1 MHFKKVPN
9 SWTRYRDILSILNAR
24 EKRKLKL
31 FVGLQMSLS
40 LLDLLGVAL
49 IGIIV
54 AISTS
59 NIRGLSQPALLE
71 KIPIFS
77 TSTFYMQIVLLSLM
91 ALFFL
96 IGRTVLSIV
105 ITKKVFVFFSN
116 KSSEITT
123 KLLSNIFSKPVNILN
138 RSNTSEYVYLLTR
151 GTETLTMNVLAT
163 STILV
168 ADVSILFAIFIGLLL
183 LDPIV
188 ALFSSIIFG
197 ILILILGRYLQSSV
211 SRLGAHTAEAI
222 IKSDSYIR
230 EAILSYRE
238 IIVRNRENF
247 YLTRIDRI
255 RSAYSSTTAKIEILP
270 YISKYVIESVIIVG
284 SMLVAFLEL
293 LLYDA
298 NKAIT
303 MLAIFLAAG
312 SRVAPS
318 ILRAQ
323 QSLLLIKSGLAKS
336 ASTLEAL
343 KNLALENSSLPL
355 PTTVRQNK
363 DNFNA
368 KIEISNLN
376 FAYSDSTHEIIKNFS
391 VTIPAGSK
399 VAIIGASGA
408 GKSTLIDLF
417 LGLLE
422 PNSGSINISGLAPR
436 EAISVYPGAVA
447 YVPQDIYLH
456 EGSVRENIALGFE
469 PETIDDEQIW
479 KVLLTA
485 QATNFVSQLSNGL
498 NEVIGENGNNFSG
511 GERQRLGIARALYTN
526 PKLLLLDEA
535 TSALDEVTQSL
546 ISDALRNFQN
556 NETTLIVAAHRL
568 STISDSDFLIYV
580 KRSTEIEV
588 GKFKELVSKYPEIV
602 NELKNQ

>member
-1 MHFKKVPN
+1 MQFRKVPN
-9 SWTRYRDILSILNAR
+9 SWTRYRDVLSILETS
-24 EKRKLKL
+24 EKRKMKL

-59 NIRGLSQPALLE
+59 NIRGLNQPALLE

-77 TSTFYMQIVLLSLM
+77 TSTFYMQIALLSIM
-91 ALFFL
+91 SLFFL

-105 ITKKVFVFFSN
+105 ITRKVFIFFSN

-168 ADVSILFAIFIGLLL
+168 ADLSILFAIFIGLLI

-211 SRLGAHTAEAI
+211 SRLGAHAAEAI

-247 YLTRIDRI
+247 YLSRIDRI

-343 KNLALENSSLPL
+343 KNLALENNLL
-355 PTTVRQNK
+355 TLATTVRENK
-363 DNFNA
+363 DGFNA
-368 KIEISNLN
+368 KVEISNLN

-391 VTIPAGSK
+391 VTIPPGSK

-422 PNSGSINISGLAPR
+422 PDSGLISISGLAPR

-469 PETIDDEQIW
+469 PETIDDERIW
-479 KVLLTA
+479 KVLQTA

-535 TSALDEVTQSL
+535 TSALDEITQSL
-546 ISDALRNFQN
+546 ISDALKNFQN

-580 KRSTEIEV
+580 KKSAEIEV

-602 NELKNQ
+602 NELNNQ

>member
-1 MHFKKVPN
+1 
-9 SWTRYRDILSILNAR
+9 
-24 EKRKLKL
+24 
-31 FVGLQMSLS
+31 MSLS

-59 NIRGLSQPALLE
+59 NLRGLKQPEILG

-77 TSTFYMQIVLLSLM
+77 DFSFNSQVLLLSVIS
-91 ALFFL
+91 LFFL

-105 ITKKVFVFFSN
+105 ITKRVFIFFSN

-123 KLLSNIFSKPVNILN
+123 ELLSSIFKKPVNILN
-138 RSNTSEYVYLLTR
+138 RINTSEYVYLLTR
-151 GTETLTMNVLAT
+151 GTESLTMNVLAT
-163 STILV
+163 STILI
-168 ADVSILFAIFIGLLL
+168 ADVSILVVIFLGLLV

-188 ALFSSIIFG
+188 AIFSSIIFG
-197 ILILILGRYLQSSV
+197 ILVLILGRYLQSSV
-211 SRLGAHTAEAI
+211 SRLGNHSADAI

-247 YLTRIDRI
+247 YLARINRI
-255 RSAYSSTTAKIEILP
+255 RTAYSTTTAKIEILP
-270 YISKYVIESVIIVG
+270 FISKYVIESVIIVG
-284 SMLVAFLEL
+284 SMLIAFLEL

-323 QSLLLIKSGLAKS
+323 QSLLLIKTGLAKS
-336 ASTLEAL
+336 TSTLEAL
-343 KNLALENSSLPL
+343 TSLKLEDVSTYLDLSLSQDTSSFTAGVEITNLS
-355 PTTVRQNK
+355 
-363 DNFNA
+363 
-368 KIEISNLN
+368 
-376 FAYSDSTHEIIKNFS
+376 FAYSNSGTKIIKNFS
-391 VTIPAGSK
+391 VTIPPGTKIA
-399 VAIIGASGA
+399 VIGASGS
-408 GKSTLIDLF
+408 GKSTLIDLL

-422 PNSGSINISGLAPR
+422 PESGSIKISGYSPR
-436 EAISVYPGAVA
+436 RAISAYPGAIA
-447 YVPQDIYLH
+447 YVPQEIYLH
-456 EGSVRENIALGFE
+456 EGTIRENIALGFE
-469 PETIDDEQIW
+469 PETIDDELIW
-479 KVLLTA
+479 KALQTA
-485 QATNFVSQLSNGL
+485 QASSFVSQLPSGL
-498 NEVIGENGNNFSG
+498 NELIGENGNNFSG

-546 ISDALRNFQN
+546 ISNALKTFQKS
-556 NETTLIVAAHRL
+556 ETTLIVSAHRL
-568 STISDSDFLIYV
+568 STISDADFLIYL
-580 KRSTEIEV
+580 KGSEEIDL
-588 GKFKELVSKYPEIV
+588 GDYKSIISKYPEII
-602 NELKNQ
+602 NELKKQI

>member
-1 MHFKKVPN
+1 MQFKKVPN
-9 SWTRYRDILSILNAR
+9 FWTRYQDILSILNAS
-24 EKRKLKL
+24 EKRKLKF

-59 NIRGLSQPALLE
+59 NIRGLNQPALLE

-77 TSTFYMQIVLLSLM
+77 TFTFYMQIVLLSLM

-96 IGRTVLSIV
+96 IGRTILSIV
-105 ITKKVFVFFSN
+105 ITKKVFVFFSY

-123 KLLSNIFSKPVNILN
+123 KLLGNIFSKPVNILN

-168 ADVSILFAIFIGLLL
+168 ADLSILFAIFIGLLI
-183 LDPIV
+183 LDPVV

-197 ILILILGRYLQSSV
+197 ILILILGKYLQSSV
-211 SRLGAHTAEAI
+211 SRLGAHAAEAL

-238 IIVRNRENF
+238 IIVRNREIF
-247 YLTRIDRI
+247 YLARIDKI

-270 YISKYVIESVIIVG
+270 YISKYVIESVIIIG

-336 ASTLEAL
+336 KSTLDAL
-343 KNLALENSSLPL
+343 KNLELETDSRFLV
-355 PTTVRQNK
+355 TTFRKNK
-363 DNFNA
+363 DSFNA
-368 KIEISNLN
+368 KVEISNLN
-376 FAYSDSTHEIIKNFS
+376 FSYSDSTNEIIRNFS
-391 VTIPAGSK
+391 VTIPPGSK
-399 VAIIGASGA
+399 IAIIGASGS
-408 GKSTLIDLF
+408 GKSTLIDLL
-417 LGLLE
+417 LGLLD
-422 PNSGSINISGLAPR
+422 PDSGLIKISGLAPR

-456 EGSVRENIALGFE
+456 EGSIRENIALGFD
-469 PETIDDEQIW
+469 PETIDDKQIW
-479 KVLLTA
+479 KVLETA
-485 QATNFVSQLSNGL
+485 QAATFVSQLSSGL
-498 NEVIGENGNNFSG
+498 NEIIGENGNNFSG

-535 TSALDEVTQSL
+535 TSALDEVTQSF
-546 ISDALRNFQN
+546 ISNALKNFQYT
-556 NETTLIVAAHRL
+556 ETTLIVAAHRL

-580 KRSTEIEV
+580 KGSAEIEV
-588 GKFKELVSKYPEIV
+588 GDFKELVSKYPEIV

>member
-1 MHFKKVPN
+1 
-9 SWTRYRDILSILNAR
+9 
-24 EKRKLKL
+24 
-31 FVGLQMSLS
+31 
-40 LLDLLGVAL
+40 
-49 IGIIV
+49 
-54 AISTS
+54 
-59 NIRGLSQPALLE
+59 
-71 KIPIFS
+71 
-77 TSTFYMQIVLLSLM
+77 MQIVLLSLM

-105 ITKKVFVFFSN
+105 ITKKIFVFFSN
-116 KSSEITT
+116 KSSEITA
-123 KLLSNIFSKPVNILN
+123 KLLNDIFSKPVNILN

-168 ADVSILFAIFIGLLL
+168 ADLSILFAIFIGLLL

-197 ILILILGRYLQSSV
+197 ILILILGKYLQSSV
-211 SRLGAHTAEAI
+211 SRLGAHAAEAI

-247 YLTRIDRI
+247 YLARIDRI

-343 KNLALENSSLPL
+343 KNLGLENNSIAF
-355 PTTVRQNK
+355 TTTKNQNK
-363 DNFNA
+363 EGFNSTV
-368 KIEISNLN
+368 EISNLN
-376 FAYSDSTHEIIKNFS
+376 FAYSDSTNEVIRNFS
-391 VTIPAGSK
+391 VTIPPGSK

-408 GKSTLIDLF
+408 GKSTLIDLL

-422 PNSGSINISGLAPR
+422 QDSGSIKISGLPPR
-436 EAISVYPGAVA
+436 EAISVYPGAIA

-456 EGSVRENIALGFE
+456 EGSIRENIALGFE
-469 PETIDDEQIW
+469 PESIDDEEIW
-479 KVLLTA
+479 KVLQTA

-546 ISDALRNFQN
+546 ISDALKNFQN
-556 NETTLIVAAHRL
+556 KETTLIVAAHRL

-580 KRSTEIEV
+580 RRSAEIEV
-588 GKFKELVSKYPEIV
+588 GKFKELVSKYPEII

>member
-1 MHFKKVPN
+1 MQFKKVPN
-9 SWTRYRDILSILNAR
+9 SWTRYGDILSILNTR

-168 ADVSILFAIFIGLLL
+168 ADLSILFVIFIGLLL

-211 SRLGAHTAEAI
+211 SRLGAHAAEAI

-238 IIVRNRENF
+238 IIVRNREYF
-247 YLTRIDRI
+247 YLSRIDRI

-343 KNLALENSSLPL
+343 KNLELESNSIPIATNSH
-355 PTTVRQNK
+355 RNS
-363 DNFNA
+363 DDFYS

-391 VTIPAGSK
+391 VTIPPGSK

-422 PNSGSINISGLAPR
+422 PDSGSINISGLAPR

-469 PETIDDEQIW
+469 QETIDDEQIW
-479 KVLLTA
+479 KVLQTA
-485 QATNFVSQLSNGL
+485 QATTFVSQLSNGL

-546 ISDALRNFQN
+546 ISDALKNFQN

-568 STISDSDFLIYV
+568 STISDSDFLIYI
-580 KRSTEIEV
+580 KKSAEIEV

>member
-1 MHFKKVPN
+1 MQFKKVP
-9 SWTRYRDILSILNAR
+9 SFWTRYRDILSILNAS
-24 EKRKLKL
+24 EKRKLKF

-59 NIRGLSQPALLE
+59 NIRGLNQPALLE

-77 TSTFYMQIVLLSLM
+77 TSTFYTQIVLLSLM

-123 KLLSNIFSKPVNILN
+123 KLLGDIFSKPVNILN
-138 RSNTSEYVYLLTR
+138 RNNTSEYVYLLTR

-168 ADVSILFAIFIGLLL
+168 ADLSILFAIFIGLLL

-197 ILILILGRYLQSSV
+197 ILILILGKYLHSSV
-211 SRLGAHTAEAI
+211 SRLGAHAAEAI

-247 YLTRIDRI
+247 YLDRIDRI

-270 YISKYVIESVIIVG
+270 FISKYVIESVIIVG

-336 ASTLEAL
+336 VSTLEAL
-343 KNLALENSSLPL
+343 KSLALKTNSIPL
-355 PTTVRQNK
+355 ATTISQNK
-363 DNFNA
+363 DDFNS
-368 KIEISNLN
+368 KVEISNLN
-376 FAYSDSTHEIIKNFS
+376 FSYLSTSSEIIKNFS
-391 VTIPAGSK
+391 VTIPPGSK
-399 VAIIGASGA
+399 IAIIGASGA
-408 GKSTLIDLF
+408 GKSTLIDLL
-417 LGLLE
+417 LGLLD
-422 PNSGSINISGLAPR
+422 PDSGLIKISGLAPR

-456 EGSVRENIALGFE
+456 EGSIRENIALGFE
-469 PETIDDEQIW
+469 PETIDDEQVW
-479 KVLLTA
+479 NVLETA
-485 QATNFVSQLSNGL
+485 QAAGFVSQLPSGL
-498 NEVIGENGNNFSG
+498 NEIIGENGNSFSG

-535 TSALDEVTQSL
+535 TSALDDVTQSL
-546 ISDALRNFQN
+546 ISDTLKNFQN
-556 NETTLIVAAHRL
+556 TETTLIVAAHRL

-580 KRSTEIEV
+580 KGSAEIEV
-588 GKFKELVSKYPEIV
+588 GDFKELVSKYPEIV
-602 NELKNQ
+602 KELKNQ

>member
-9 SWTRYRDILSILNAR
+9 SWTRYHDILSILNAR

-77 TSTFYMQIVLLSLM
+77 TSTFYTQIVLLSLM

-168 ADVSILFAIFIGLLL
+168 ADVSILFAIFIGLLI

-211 SRLGAHTAEAI
+211 SRLGAHAAEAI

-399 VAIIGASGA
+399 VAIIGASGS

-498 NEVIGENGNNFSG
+498 NEIIGENGNNFSG
-511 GERQRLGIARALYTN
+511 GERQRLGMARALYTN

-546 ISDALRNFQN
+546 ISDALKNFQN

>member
-1 MHFKKVPN
+1 MQFKKIPN
-9 SWTRYRDILSILNAR
+9 SWTRYRDILSILNTS

-168 ADVSILFAIFIGLLL
+168 ADLSILFVIFIGLLL

-211 SRLGAHTAEAI
+211 SRLGAHAAEAI

-255 RSAYSSTTAKIEILP
+255 RSDYSSTTAKIEILP

-343 KNLALENSSLPL
+343 KNLALENNSLPL
-355 PTTVRQNK
+355 PKTAHQNK
-363 DNFNA
+363 DSFDA
-368 KIEISNLN
+368 KVEISNLN
-376 FAYSDSTHEIIKNFS
+376 FAYSDSTHEIVKNFS

-422 PNSGSINISGLAPR
+422 PDSGSINISGLAPR

-447 YVPQDIYLH
+447 YVPQEIYLH

-479 KVLLTA
+479 KVLQMA

-546 ISDALRNFQN
+546 ISDALKNFQN

-580 KRSTEIEV
+580 KKSTEIEV

>member
-1 MHFKKVPN
+1 MQFKKVPRF
-9 SWTRYRDILSILNAR
+9 WTRYRDILSILNAG
-24 EKRKLKL
+24 EKRKLKF

-59 NIRGLSQPALLE
+59 NIRGLNQPALLE

-77 TSTFYMQIVLLSLM
+77 TSVFYMQIVLLSLM

-105 ITKKVFVFFSN
+105 VTKKVFVFFSN

-168 ADVSILFAIFIGLLL
+168 ADLSILFAIFIGLLL

-197 ILILILGRYLQSSV
+197 VLILILGKYLQSSV
-211 SRLGAHTAEAI
+211 SRLGAHAAEAI

-230 EAILSYRE
+230 EAILSHRE

-247 YLTRIDRI
+247 YLSRIDRI

-343 KNLALENSSLPL
+343 KNLALETNSIPL
-355 PTTVRQNK
+355 STTLHQNK
-363 DNFNA
+363 DGFHA
-368 KIEISNLN
+368 KVEISNLN
-376 FAYSDSTHEIIKNFS
+376 FAYSDSSHEIIRNFS
-391 VTIPAGSK
+391 VTIPSGSK
-399 VAIIGASGA
+399 IAIIGASGA
-408 GKSTLIDLF
+408 GKSTLIDLL
-417 LGLLE
+417 LGLLD
-422 PNSGSINISGLAPR
+422 PDSGLIKISGLAPR

-456 EGSVRENIALGFE
+456 EGSIRENIALGFE
-469 PETIDDEQIW
+469 PETIDDKQIW
-479 KVLLTA
+479 KVLETA
-485 QATNFVSQLSNGL
+485 QAASFVSQLPSGL
-498 NEVIGENGNNFSG
+498 NEIIGENGNNFSG

-546 ISDALRNFQN
+546 ISDALKNFQN
-556 NETTLIVAAHRL
+556 TETTLIVAAHRL

-580 KRSTEIEV
+580 KGSAEIEV
-588 GKFKELVSKYPEIV
+588 GQFKELVSKYPEIV

>member
-1 MHFKKVPN
+1 MQFKKVPN
-9 SWTRYRDILSILNAR
+9 SWTRYGDILSILNTR

-71 KIPIFS
+71 KISIFS
-77 TSTFYMQIVLLSLM
+77 TFTFYMQIVLLSLM

-168 ADVSILFAIFIGLLL
+168 ADLSILFAIFIGLLL

-211 SRLGAHTAEAI
+211 SRLGAHAAEAI
-222 IKSDSYIR
+222 IKGDSYIR

-247 YLTRIDRI
+247 YLSRIDRI

-343 KNLALENSSLPL
+343 KNLALEINSLPL

-363 DNFNA
+363 NSFNA
-368 KIEISNLN
+368 KVEISKLN

-422 PNSGSINISGLAPR
+422 PDSGSINISGLAPR

-479 KVLLTA
+479 KVLQTA

-546 ISDALRNFQN
+546 ISGALKNFQS

-580 KRSTEIEV
+580 KKSAEIEV

>member
-1 MHFKKVPN
+1 
-9 SWTRYRDILSILNAR
+9 
-24 EKRKLKL
+24 
-31 FVGLQMSLS
+31 
-40 LLDLLGVAL
+40 
-49 IGIIV
+49 
-54 AISTS
+54 
-59 NIRGLSQPALLE
+59 
-71 KIPIFS
+71 
-77 TSTFYMQIVLLSLM
+77 
-91 ALFFL
+91 
-96 IGRTVLSIV
+96 
-105 ITKKVFVFFSN
+105 
-116 KSSEITT
+116 
-123 KLLSNIFSKPVNILN
+123 
-138 RSNTSEYVYLLTR
+138 
-151 GTETLTMNVLAT
+151 MNVLAT

-168 ADVSILFAIFIGLLL
+168 ADLSILIAIFIGLLL

-197 ILILILGRYLQSSV
+197 ALILILGKYLQSSV
-211 SRLGAHTAEAI
+211 SRLGTHAAEAI
-222 IKSDSYIR
+222 IKSDSYIL

-247 YLTRIDRI
+247 YLSRIDKI

-336 ASTLEAL
+336 ASTLDAL
-343 KNLALENSSLPL
+343 KNLALETNSGLLGPAIS
-355 PTTVRQNK
+355 QNK
-363 DNFNA
+363 NGFNA
-368 KIEISNLN
+368 KVEISNLN
-376 FAYSDSTHEIIKNFS
+376 FAYSHSTNEIIRNFS
-391 VTIPAGSK
+391 VNIPTGSK

-408 GKSTLIDLF
+408 GKSTLIDLL

-422 PNSGSINISGLAPR
+422 PDSGSIKISGLAPR
-436 EAISVYPGAVA
+436 EAIAAYPGAVA

-456 EGSVRENIALGFE
+456 EGSIRENIALGFE
-469 PETIDDEQIW
+469 PETIDDEQIL
-479 KVLLTA
+479 KVLETA
-485 QATNFVSQLSNGL
+485 QANSFVSQLPSGL
-498 NEVIGENGNNFSG
+498 NEIIGENGNNFSG

-546 ISDALRNFQN
+546 ISDALKNFQN
-556 NETTLIVAAHRL
+556 TETTLIVAAHRL

-580 KRSTEIEV
+580 KGSAEIEV
-588 GKFKELVSKYPEIV
+588 GQFKELVSKYPEIV

>member
-1 MHFKKVPN
+1 MQFKTVPN
-9 SWTRYRDILSILNAR
+9 SWTRYRDILSILNTG

-31 FVGLQMSLS
+31 FIGLQMSLS

-59 NIRGLSQPALLE
+59 NIRGLNQPALLE

-77 TSTFYMQIVLLSLM
+77 TSTFYMQVVLLSLM

-96 IGRTVLSIV
+96 IGRTVLSIF
-105 ITKKVFVFFSN
+105 ITKKIFVFFSN

-168 ADVSILFAIFIGLLL
+168 ADLSILFAIFIGLLL

-197 ILILILGRYLQSSV
+197 VLILILGRYLQSSV
-211 SRLGAHTAEAI
+211 SRLGAHAAEAI

-238 IIVRNRENF
+238 IIVRNRETF
-247 YLTRIDRI
+247 YLSRIDRI

-343 KNLALENSSLPL
+343 KNLELESSSIPVATNGHRNSDDFYS
-355 PTTVRQNK
+355 
-363 DNFNA
+363 

-391 VTIPAGSK
+391 VTIPPGSK

-422 PNSGSINISGLAPR
+422 PDSGSINISGLAPR

-479 KVLLTA
+479 KVLQTA

-546 ISDALRNFQN
+546 ISDGLKNFQN

-580 KRSTEIEV
+580 KKSAEIEV

-602 NELKNQ
+602 NELNNQ

>member
-1 MHFKKVPN
+1 MQFKTVPN
-9 SWTRYRDILSILNAR
+9 FWTRYRDILSILNTG
-24 EKRKLKL
+24 EKRKLKS
-31 FVGLQMSLS
+31 FIGLQMSLS

-59 NIRGLSQPALLE
+59 NIRGLNQPALLG

-105 ITKKVFVFFSN
+105 ITKKIFVFFSN

-168 ADVSILFAIFIGLLL
+168 ADLSILFAIFIGLLL

-197 ILILILGRYLQSSV
+197 VLILILGRYLQSSV
-211 SRLGAHTAEAI
+211 SRLGAHAAEAI

-247 YLTRIDRI
+247 YLSRIDRI

-343 KNLALENSSLPL
+343 KNLELESNSIPRATNSHRNGGDFYSK
-355 PTTVRQNK
+355 V
-363 DNFNA
+363 
-368 KIEISNLN
+368 EISNLN

-391 VTIPAGSK
+391 VTIPPGSK

-422 PNSGSINISGLAPR
+422 PDSGSINISGLAPR

-469 PETIDDEQIW
+469 PEIIDDEQIW
-479 KVLLTA
+479 KVLQIA

-546 ISDALRNFQN
+546 ISDALKSFQN

-580 KRSTEIEV
+580 KRSAEIEV
-588 GKFKELVSKYPEIV
+588 GKFRELVSKYPEIV

>member
-1 MHFKKVPN
+1 MQFKKVP
-9 SWTRYRDILSILNAR
+9 SFWTRYHDILSILNAR
-24 EKRKLKL
+24 EKRKLKF
-31 FVGLQMSLS
+31 FVGLHMSLS

-59 NIRGLSQPALLE
+59 NIRGLNQPALLD
-71 KIPIFS
+71 KLPIFS
-77 TSTFYMQIVLLSLM
+77 TSTFYMQIVLLSFM

-96 IGRTVLSIV
+96 IGRTILSIV
-105 ITKKVFVFFSN
+105 ITKKVFVFFSS

-168 ADVSILFAIFIGLLL
+168 ADLSILLAIFIGLLL
-183 LDPIV
+183 LDPVV
-188 ALFSSIIFG
+188 ALFSSMIFG
-197 ILILILGRYLQSSV
+197 MLILILGKYLQSSV
-211 SRLGAHTAEAI
+211 SRLGAHAAEAI

-247 YLTRIDRI
+247 YLARIDKI

-343 KNLALENSSLPL
+343 KNLELETNSRFLA
-355 PTTVRQNK
+355 TIIHQNK
-363 DNFNA
+363 DGFSA
-368 KIEISNLN
+368 KVEISNLN
-376 FAYSDSTHEIIKNFS
+376 FSYSDSNIEIIRNFS
-391 VTIPAGSK
+391 VTIPSGSK
-399 VAIIGASGA
+399 IAIIGASGA
-408 GKSTLIDLF
+408 GKSTLIDLL
-417 LGLLE
+417 LGLLD
-422 PNSGSINISGLAPR
+422 PDSGLIKISGLSPR
-436 EAISVYPGAVA
+436 EAISLFPGAVA

-456 EGSVRENIALGFE
+456 EGSIRENIALGFE
-469 PETIDDEQIW
+469 PETIDDKQIW
-479 KVLLTA
+479 KVLETA
-485 QATNFVSQLSNGL
+485 QAASFVSQLPSGL
-498 NEVIGENGNNFSG
+498 NEIIGENGNNFSG

-546 ISDALRNFQN
+546 ISDALKNFQN
-556 NETTLIVAAHRL
+556 TETTLIVAAHRL
-568 STISDSDFLIYV
+568 STISDSDFLIYL
-580 KRSTEIEV
+580 KGSADIEV
-588 GKFKELVSKYPEIV
+588 GDFKELVSKYPEIV

>member
-1 MHFKKVPN
+1 MLLKKN
-9 SWTRYRDILSILNAR
+9 SGFWTHYRDILSILNVT
-24 EKRKLKL
+24 EKRKLKF

-40 LLDLLGVAL
+40 LLDLIGVAL

-59 NIRGLSQPALLE
+59 NIGELKQPALLE
-71 KIPIFS
+71 QIPIFS
-77 TSTFYMQIVLLSLM
+77 SSTFYFQIVLLSLM

-105 ITKKVFVFFSN
+105 VTKKVFVFFSN
-116 KSSEITT
+116 KSSELTT
-123 KLLSNIFSKPVNILN
+123 KLLSNIFSNPVNILN

-163 STILV
+163 STVLV
-168 ADVSILFAIFIGLLL
+168 ADLSILFAIFIGLLL

-197 ILILILGRYLQSSV
+197 LLILILGKYLQSSV
-211 SRLGAHTAEAI
+211 SRLGAHAAEAI

-247 YLTRIDRI
+247 YLARIDKI

-323 QSLLLIKSGLAKS
+323 QSLLLIKSGLAKA
-336 ASTLEAL
+336 ASTLDAL
-343 KNLALENSSLPL
+343 KNLELETNLNPYTTGIPL
-355 PTTVRQNK
+355 NK
-363 DNFNA
+363 DGFNA
-368 KIEISNLN
+368 KVEIFNLN
-376 FAYSDSTHEIIKNFS
+376 FAYSDSTNEIIRNFS
-391 VTIPAGSK
+391 VTIPPGSK
-399 VAIIGASGA
+399 IAIIGASGA
-408 GKSTLIDLF
+408 GKSTLIDLL

-422 PNSGSINISGLAPR
+422 PNSGSIKISGFAPR
-436 EAISVYPGAVA
+436 EAIALYPGAVA
-447 YVPQDIYLH
+447 YVPQNIYLH
-456 EGSVRENIALGFE
+456 EGSIRENIALGFE
-469 PETIDDEQIW
+469 PATIDDQQIF
-479 KVLLTA
+479 KVLQTA
-485 QATNFVSQLSNGL
+485 QATTFVSQLSNGL
-498 NEVIGENGNNFSG
+498 NEIVGENGNNFSG

-546 ISDALRNFQN
+546 ISDTLKKFQN
-556 NETTLIVAAHRL
+556 NETTLIIAAHRL

-580 KRSTEIEV
+580 KGSAEIEV
-588 GKFKELVSKYPEIV
+588 GQFKELVSKYPEIV
-602 NELKNQ
+602 NEVKNQ

>member
-1 MHFKKVPN
+1 MQLRKTPN
-9 SWTRYRDILSILNAR
+9 SWMHYRDILSILNAS

-54 AISTS
+54 AISAS
-59 NIRGLSQPALLE
+59 NIRGLNQPALLE
-71 KIPIFS
+71 KIPVFS
-77 TSTFYMQIVLLSLM
+77 TTSFYMQIVLLSLM

-105 ITKKVFVFFSN
+105 ITKKIFVFFSN
-116 KSSEITT
+116 KSSEITA
-123 KLLSNIFSKPVNILN
+123 KLLSDIFSKPVNILN
-138 RSNTSEYVYLLTR
+138 RSSTSEYVYLLTR

-168 ADVSILFAIFIGLLL
+168 ADLSILFAIFIGLLL

-197 ILILILGRYLQSSV
+197 IIILILGKYLQSSV
-211 SRLGAHTAEAI
+211 SRLGSHAAEAI

-247 YLTRIDRI
+247 YLARIDRI

-343 KNLALENSSLPL
+343 KNLGLENNS
-355 PTTVRQNK
+355 TTSTTTKNENK
-363 DNFNA
+363 EGFNSTV
-368 KIEISNLN
+368 EISNLN
-376 FAYSDSTHEIIKNFS
+376 FAYSDSTNEVIRNFS
-391 VTIPAGSK
+391 VTIPPGSK

-408 GKSTLIDLF
+408 GKSTLIDLL

-422 PNSGSINISGLAPR
+422 QDSGSIKISGLPPR

-456 EGSVRENIALGFE
+456 EGSIRENIALGFE
-469 PETIDDEQIW
+469 PESIDDEQIW
-479 KVLLTA
+479 KVLQAA
-485 QATNFVSQLSNGL
+485 QAINFVSQLSNGL

-546 ISDALRNFQN
+546 ISDALKNFQN

-580 KRSTEIEV
+580 KGSAEVEV
-588 GKFKELVSKYPEIV
+588 GKFKELVSKYPDIV

>member
-1 MHFKKVPN
+1 MQFKKVPTA
-9 SWTRYRDILSILNAR
+9 WTRYREILSILNAS
-24 EKRKLKL
+24 EKRKLKF
-31 FVGLQMSLS
+31 FVALQMSLS

-59 NIRGLSQPALLE
+59 NLRGLNQPAILE
-71 KIPIFS
+71 NIPIFS
-77 TSTFYMQIVLLSLM
+77 TSTFYLQVLLLSLM

-123 KLLSNIFSKPVNILN
+123 NLLRYIFSKPVNILN
-138 RSNTSEYVYLLTR
+138 KSSTSEYVYLLTR

-168 ADVSILFAIFIGLLL
+168 ADLSILFVIFIGLLL

-188 ALFSSIIFG
+188 ALFSSFIFG
-197 ILILILGRYLQSSV
+197 ILIFILGKYLQSSV
-211 SRLGAHTAEAI
+211 SRLGSHAAESI

-247 YLTRIDRI
+247 YLARIDRI
-255 RSAYSSTTAKIEILP
+255 RSAYASTTAKIEILP

-323 QSLLLIKSGLAKS
+323 QSLLLIKGGLAKS

-343 KNLALENSSLPL
+343 SKLELENSSIPL
-355 PTTVRQNK
+355 VTTIRKNK
-363 DNFNA
+363 GVFNSDL
-368 KIEISNLN
+368 SNR
-376 FAYSDSTHEIIKNFS
+376 IIRDFS
-391 VTIPAGSK
+391 LTIPPGSK
-399 VAIIGASGA
+399 IAIIGASGA
-408 GKSTLIDLF
+408 GKSTLIDLL

-422 PNSGSINISGLAPR
+422 PDSGSVKISGLAPR
-436 EAISVYPGAVA
+436 EAISLYPGIVA

-456 EGSVRENIALGFE
+456 EGSIRENIALGFE
-469 PETIDDEQIW
+469 SEIIDDEQVW
-479 KVLLTA
+479 KVLQTA
-485 QATNFVSQLSNGL
+485 QASSFVSQLPSGL
-498 NEVIGENGNNFSG
+498 NELISENGNNFSG
-511 GERQRLGIARALYTN
+511 GEKQRLGIARALYTN

-546 ISDALRNFQN
+546 IFNGLKTFQN
-556 NETTLIVAAHRL
+556 TETTLIVSAHRL
-568 STISDSDFLIYV
+568 STISDSDFLIYI
-580 KRSTEIEV
+580 KEYGEIEV
-588 GKFKELVSKYPEIV
+588 GEFKELVLKYPEIV
-602 NELKNQ
+602 NELKS

>member
-1 MHFKKVPN
+1 MQFKKVP
-9 SWTRYRDILSILNAR
+9 SFWTRYHDILSILNAR
-24 EKRKLKL
+24 EKRKLKF
-31 FVGLQMSLS
+31 FVGLHMSLS

-59 NIRGLSQPALLE
+59 NIRGLNQPALLD
-71 KIPIFS
+71 KLPIFS
-77 TSTFYMQIVLLSLM
+77 TSTFYMQIVLLSFM

-96 IGRTVLSIV
+96 IGRTILSIV
-105 ITKKVFVFFSN
+105 ITKKVFVFFSS

-168 ADVSILFAIFIGLLL
+168 ADLSILLAIFIGLLL
-183 LDPIV
+183 LDPVV
-188 ALFSSIIFG
+188 ALFSSMIFG
-197 ILILILGRYLQSSV
+197 MLILILGKYLQSSV
-211 SRLGAHTAEAI
+211 SRLGAHAAEAI

-247 YLTRIDRI
+247 YLARIDKI
-255 RSAYSSTTAKIEILP
+255 RSAFSSTTAKIEILP

-343 KNLALENSSLPL
+343 KNLELETNSRFLA
-355 PTTVRQNK
+355 TIIHQNK
-363 DNFNA
+363 DGFSA
-368 KIEISNLN
+368 KVEISNLN
-376 FAYSDSTHEIIKNFS
+376 FSYSDSNIEIIRNFS
-391 VTIPAGSK
+391 VTIPSGSK
-399 VAIIGASGA
+399 IAIIGASGA
-408 GKSTLIDLF
+408 GKSTLIDLL
-417 LGLLE
+417 LGLLD
-422 PNSGSINISGLAPR
+422 PDSGLIKISGLSPR
-436 EAISVYPGAVA
+436 EAISVFPGAVA

-456 EGSVRENIALGFE
+456 EGSIRENIALGFE
-469 PETIDDEQIW
+469 PETIDDKQIW
-479 KVLLTA
+479 KVLETA
-485 QATNFVSQLSNGL
+485 QAASFVSQLPSGL
-498 NEVIGENGNNFSG
+498 NEIIGENGNNFSG

-546 ISDALRNFQN
+546 ISDALKNFQN
-556 NETTLIVAAHRL
+556 TETTLIVAAHRL
-568 STISDSDFLIYV
+568 STISDSDFLIYL
-580 KRSTEIEV
+580 KGSADIEV
-588 GKFKELVSKYPEIV
+588 GDFKELVSKYPEIV